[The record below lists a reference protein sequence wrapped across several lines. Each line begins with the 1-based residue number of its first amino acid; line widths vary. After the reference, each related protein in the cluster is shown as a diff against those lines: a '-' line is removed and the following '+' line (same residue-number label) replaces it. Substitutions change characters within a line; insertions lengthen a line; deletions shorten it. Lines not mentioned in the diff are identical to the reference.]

1 MNGFN
6 AIIGNDLIKDQ
17 LKSAIKT
24 KAIRHA
30 YMLTGEKG
38 MGKKTLAEAFLLE
51 LFCEETDD
59 SRRPC
64 LSCPQCKKILSGN
77 HPDVIYIRHEKPAV
91 ISVDEIREQLM
102 DTTDIK
108 PYLGKYKVYVIPDA
122 DKMTPQAQN
131 AVLKTLEEPPA
142 YVIIL
147 MLVNDDR
154 SLLDTVRSRVI
165 KESLRPLT
173 DNAVREYLQENL
185 GASGEM
191 AEICVAF
198 SKGNLGRA
206 ISLYQSDTFA
216 DWYQRIM
223 KIIRNLRNMD
233 STDLRVEIGK
243 LQSECPDLLEALD
256 LIELWYRDLTMFMV
270 TKDLNA
276 LVFKG
281 ERKALM
287 NMASLSSYNGVQD
300 VMEGIEVCRERLKA
314 KVNPEL
320 SLELLFLRMKES
332 L

>member
-51 LFCEETDD
+51 LFCEEEDENK
-59 SRRPC
+59 RPC
-64 LSCPQCKKILSGN
+64 LCCPQCKKILSGN
-77 HPDVIYIRHEKPAV
+77 HPDVIYIRHEKPAT
-91 ISVDEIREQLM
+91 ISVEEIRTQLM
-102 DTTDIK
+102 DTTEIK
-108 PYLGKYKVYVIPDA
+108 PYSGKYKVYVIPDA

-154 SLLDTVRSRVI
+154 NLLDTVRSRVI

-191 AEICVAF
+191 ADICVAF

-206 ISLYQSDTFA
+206 ISLYQSDTFSE
-216 DWYQRIM
+216 WYQRIM
-223 KIIRNLRNMD
+223 KIIRNLREMD